1 MAVPKKKKSSSK
13 SGMRRGSNGTFKAD
27 FTNVIVDKESG
38 EFKLP
43 HHVSNDTY
51 KNGKLQINLR
61 KQAKK
66 QQKSSEKNETN
77 TKTIE
82 NNSESNEVT
91 KIQSD

>member
-27 FTNVIVDKESG
+27 FSNVIVDQESG

-43 HHVSNDTY
+43 HHIINDTY

-61 KQAKK
+61 KRAK
-66 QQKSSEKNETN
+66 QQQSAKEESEKAEENETL
-77 TKTIE
+77 KTQ
-82 NNSESNEVT
+82 SE
-91 KIQSD
+91 